1 MNATQTSP
9 IYELTITAIGPLVTE
24 FTQAGVWVLFHEGA
38 PDELAEFAILHRA
51 APPHAPLAPGHTL
64 QIEQDQ
70 YRITAVGP
78 VANDNLRELGHLVLK
93 ANGATEAELPG
104 DVCVEARP
112 LPQPRIGMRLRV
124 WAHGEEVGN
133 GAVRAVDRA

>member
-1 MNATQTSP
+1 MNIAQASP
-9 IYELTITAIGPLVTE
+9 IYELTVTAIGPLVAE
-24 FTQAGVWVLFHEGA
+24 FTEAGIWVLFHESV
-38 PDELAEFAILHRA
+38 PEELAEFAILHRA
-51 APPHAPLAPGHTL
+51 APPRAPLAPGHTL

-70 YRITAVGP
+70 YRITAVGA
-78 VANDNLRELGHLVLK
+78 VANHNLRELGHLVLK

-112 LPQPRIGMRLRV
+112 LPQPRIGMRLWV
-124 WAHGEEVGN
+124 WANGEEVGD